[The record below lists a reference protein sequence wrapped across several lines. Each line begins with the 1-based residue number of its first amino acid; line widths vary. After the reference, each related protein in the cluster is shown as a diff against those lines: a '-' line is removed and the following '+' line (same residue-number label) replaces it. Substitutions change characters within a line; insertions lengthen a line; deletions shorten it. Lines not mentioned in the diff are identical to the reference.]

1 MSDQENMNINEEEY
15 EEENL
20 NLMNNPNENDNPE
33 EDEGQDVYAF
43 DIKVGQESYL
53 LVIGKTEENKILLR
67 LGDKV
72 DQTKPFFQNEF
83 SLEDLRKIN
92 PIFNNIDEEDIAF
105 NYLAS
110 NLSDAEKEIKIIED
124 EKIKFIIYITDE
136 DERIELDFIL
146 IKYLEE
152 NMENENEEDMMEE
165 GVEIMNDLIDN
176 NNENNNEEH
185 QMENQVNE
193 IKLQKEEVEIA
204 PKEEKKEANLPL
216 QIEEKKEIKETKEV
230 QKINND
236 IIPQKID
243 INANTE
249 ISNPKLEQDMNL
261 MKQELLQT
269 INSLNENFNNQL
281 LKQSEAFNKMKD
293 DLIKENEIKINQMKE
308 ELNSKDNLISELQNK
323 IGNLEQK
330 LNDMNNKF
338 DNININNINKENNNN
353 NEINNEIINENNE
366 KIMNEIKGIDMK
378 INGIK
383 DQFEND
389 KNNQDSNI
397 QILNEKIINLENDI
411 QTNLSNKDNGDNLKI
426 LALEKIKGI
435 DMKING
441 IKDQFENDKNNQDSN
456 IQILNEKIINLEND
470 IQTNLSNKDNGD
482 NLKILALENDL
493 KNLETKINEYGFDQL
508 IENIALITEKQ
519 NDTKIYDIINNLEN
533 QIKEIKERANKSN
546 RDSFSKN
553 KNNNIDPEIIN
564 KINNYESIIS
574 MLQTQIKKI
583 QEDKKSELN
592 SKNKLDMTISDI
604 YNSIKDLNT
613 KTDSLANITKKL
625 ETENNDLNTKTKN
638 LMANVSKIS
647 SISTQY
653 NNTNQNYPSLSGNT
667 QQKKVSKNYYHTME
681 NQNQLLKNQAGF
693 YNRTNPNMLTDPKNY
708 FNSKIA
714 NYDDIIFLLDRL
726 KDIHPKIKDVSFTL
740 VYRASEDGDRAAD
753 FHQKCD
759 KIGPNV
765 VLIKTKRGN
774 IFGGFTLKNWEHMPR
789 DIDVNRPN
797 LGSASRD
804 SKAFGF
810 SVNNQKIY
818 NNERPTEFAIW
829 CNRNYGPTFKNNL
842 FQIFDCCMKKGGYC
856 SIRSNSHFGG
866 QQYDYEISGGE
877 SRFRV
882 EDLEVFE
889 VKFH

>member
-426 LALEKIKGI
+426 LALE
-435 DMKING
+435 
-441 IKDQFENDKNNQDSN
+441 
-456 IQILNEKIINLEND
+456 
-470 IQTNLSNKDNGD
+470 
-482 NLKILALENDL
+482 NDL
-493 KNLETKINEYGFDQL
+493 KNLETKINEYEFDQL

-583 QEDKKSELN
+583 EEDKKNELN

-693 YNRTNPNMLTDPKNY
+693 YNRTNPNINLNMLTDPKSY

>member
-193 IKLQKEEVEIA
+193 LKLQKEEVEIA

-261 MKQELLQT
+261 MKQELLQN
-269 INSLNENFNNQL
+269 INALNENFNNQL

-426 LALEKIKGI
+426 LALE
-435 DMKING
+435 
-441 IKDQFENDKNNQDSN
+441 
-456 IQILNEKIINLEND
+456 
-470 IQTNLSNKDNGD
+470 
-482 NLKILALENDL
+482 NDL

-533 QIKEIKERANKSN
+533 QIKDIKERANKSN

-564 KINNYESIIS
+564 KINNCENIIS

-583 QEDKKSELN
+583 QEDKKNELN

>member
-193 IKLQKEEVEIA
+193 LKLEKEEVDSA

-269 INSLNENFNNQL
+269 INTLNENFNNQL

-389 KNNQDSNI
+389 K
-397 QILNEKIINLENDI
+397 K
-411 QTNLSNKDNGDNLKI
+411 
-426 LALEKIKGI
+426 
-435 DMKING
+435 
-441 IKDQFENDKNNQDSN
+441 NQDSN

-493 KNLETKINEYGFDQL
+493 KNLETKINEYEFDQL

-533 QIKEIKERANKSN
+533 QIKDIKERANKSN

-583 QEDKKSELN
+583 QEDKKNELN

-653 NNTNQNYPSLSGNT
+653 NNINQNYPSLSGNT

-693 YNRTNPNMLTDPKNY
+693 YNRTNPNINLNMLTDPKSY

>member
-261 MKQELLQT
+261 MKQELLQS
-269 INSLNENFNNQL
+269 INALNENFNNQL

-426 LALEKIKGI
+426 LALE
-435 DMKING
+435 
-441 IKDQFENDKNNQDSN
+441 
-456 IQILNEKIINLEND
+456 
-470 IQTNLSNKDNGD
+470 
-482 NLKILALENDL
+482 NDL
-493 KNLETKINEYGFDQL
+493 KNLETKINEYEFDQL

-546 RDSFSKN
+546 RESFSKN

-564 KINNYESIIS
+564 KINNCENIIS

-583 QEDKKSELN
+583 QEDKKNELN

-726 KDIHPKIKDVSFTL
+726 KAIHPKIKDVSFTL

>member
-152 NMENENEEDMMEE
+152 NMENENEEDVMEE

-193 IKLQKEEVEIA
+193 LKLQKEEVEIA

-269 INSLNENFNNQL
+269 INALNENFNNQL

-426 LALEKIKGI
+426 LALE
-435 DMKING
+435 
-441 IKDQFENDKNNQDSN
+441 
-456 IQILNEKIINLEND
+456 
-470 IQTNLSNKDNGD
+470 
-482 NLKILALENDL
+482 NDL
-493 KNLETKINEYGFDQL
+493 KNLETKINEYEFDQL

-533 QIKEIKERANKSN
+533 QIKDIKERANKSN

-583 QEDKKSELN
+583 QEDKKNELN

>member
-193 IKLQKEEVEIA
+193 LKLQKEEVEIA

-426 LALEKIKGI
+426 LALE
-435 DMKING
+435 
-441 IKDQFENDKNNQDSN
+441 
-456 IQILNEKIINLEND
+456 
-470 IQTNLSNKDNGD
+470 
-482 NLKILALENDL
+482 NDL
-493 KNLETKINEYGFDQL
+493 KNLETKINEYEFDQL

-533 QIKEIKERANKSN
+533 QIKDIKERANKSN
-546 RDSFSKN
+546 RESFSKN

-583 QEDKKSELN
+583 QEDKKNELN

-693 YNRTNPNMLTDPKNY
+693 YNRTNPNINLNMLTDPKSY

>member
-204 PKEEKKEANLPL
+204 PKDEKKEANLPL

-269 INSLNENFNNQL
+269 INALNENFSNQL

-426 LALEKIKGI
+426 LALE
-435 DMKING
+435 
-441 IKDQFENDKNNQDSN
+441 
-456 IQILNEKIINLEND
+456 
-470 IQTNLSNKDNGD
+470 
-482 NLKILALENDL
+482 NDL
-493 KNLETKINEYGFDQL
+493 KNLETKINEYEFDQL

-533 QIKEIKERANKSN
+533 QIKDIKERANKSN

-583 QEDKKSELN
+583 QEDKKNELN

-726 KDIHPKIKDVSFTL
+726 KAIHPKIKDVSFTL

>member
-185 QMENQVNE
+185 QMENQDNE

-426 LALEKIKGI
+426 LALE
-435 DMKING
+435 
-441 IKDQFENDKNNQDSN
+441 
-456 IQILNEKIINLEND
+456 
-470 IQTNLSNKDNGD
+470 
-482 NLKILALENDL
+482 NDL
-493 KNLETKINEYGFDQL
+493 KNLETKINEYEFDQL

-546 RDSFSKN
+546 RESFSKN

-583 QEDKKSELN
+583 QEDKKNELN

-726 KDIHPKIKDVSFTL
+726 KAIHPKIKDVSFTL

>member
-269 INSLNENFNNQL
+269 INALNENFSNQL

-426 LALEKIKGI
+426 LALE
-435 DMKING
+435 
-441 IKDQFENDKNNQDSN
+441 
-456 IQILNEKIINLEND
+456 
-470 IQTNLSNKDNGD
+470 
-482 NLKILALENDL
+482 NDL
-493 KNLETKINEYGFDQL
+493 KNLETKINEYEFDQL

-533 QIKEIKERANKSN
+533 QIKDIKERANKSN

-564 KINNYESIIS
+564 KINNCENIIS

-583 QEDKKSELN
+583 QEDKKNELN

-693 YNRTNPNMLTDPKNY
+693 YNRTNPNINLNMLTDPKSY

-842 FQIFDCCMKKGGYC
+842 FQIFE
-856 SIRSNSHFGG
+856 R
-866 QQYDYEISGGE
+866 
-877 SRFRV
+877 
-882 EDLEVFE
+882 
-889 VKFH
+889 

>member
-193 IKLQKEEVEIA
+193 LKLQKEEVEIA

-269 INSLNENFNNQL
+269 INALNENFNNQL

-426 LALEKIKGI
+426 LALE
-435 DMKING
+435 
-441 IKDQFENDKNNQDSN
+441 
-456 IQILNEKIINLEND
+456 
-470 IQTNLSNKDNGD
+470 
-482 NLKILALENDL
+482 NDL

-546 RDSFSKN
+546 RESFSKN

-564 KINNYESIIS
+564 KINNCENIIS

-583 QEDKKSELN
+583 QEDKKNELN

-726 KDIHPKIKDVSFTL
+726 KAIHPKIKDVSFTL

>member
-20 NLMNNPNENDNPE
+20 NLMNNPNENDTPE

-152 NMENENEEDMMEE
+152 NMENENEEDVMEE

-193 IKLQKEEVEIA
+193 LKLQKEEVEIA

-269 INSLNENFNNQL
+269 INALNENFNNQL

-426 LALEKIKGI
+426 LALE
-435 DMKING
+435 
-441 IKDQFENDKNNQDSN
+441 
-456 IQILNEKIINLEND
+456 
-470 IQTNLSNKDNGD
+470 
-482 NLKILALENDL
+482 NDL
-493 KNLETKINEYGFDQL
+493 KNLETKINEYEFDQL

-564 KINNYESIIS
+564 KINNCENIIS

-583 QEDKKSELN
+583 QEDKKNELN

>member
-20 NLMNNPNENDNPE
+20 NLMNNPNENDTPE

-193 IKLQKEEVEIA
+193 LKKEEVEIA

-426 LALEKIKGI
+426 LALE
-435 DMKING
+435 
-441 IKDQFENDKNNQDSN
+441 
-456 IQILNEKIINLEND
+456 
-470 IQTNLSNKDNGD
+470 
-482 NLKILALENDL
+482 NDL
-493 KNLETKINEYGFDQL
+493 KNLETKINEYEFDQL

-546 RDSFSKN
+546 RESFSKN

-564 KINNYESIIS
+564 KINNCENIIS

-583 QEDKKSELN
+583 QEDKKNELN

>member
-193 IKLQKEEVEIA
+193 LKLQKEEVEIA

-269 INSLNENFNNQL
+269 INALNDNFNNQL

-426 LALEKIKGI
+426 LALE
-435 DMKING
+435 
-441 IKDQFENDKNNQDSN
+441 
-456 IQILNEKIINLEND
+456 
-470 IQTNLSNKDNGD
+470 
-482 NLKILALENDL
+482 NDL
-493 KNLETKINEYGFDQL
+493 KNLETKINEYEFDQL

-533 QIKEIKERANKSN
+533 QIKDIKERANKSN

-583 QEDKKSELN
+583 QEDKKNELN

>member
-193 IKLQKEEVEIA
+193 LKLQKEEVEIA

-261 MKQELLQT
+261 MKQELLQN
-269 INSLNENFNNQL
+269 INALNENFNNQL

-426 LALEKIKGI
+426 LALE
-435 DMKING
+435 
-441 IKDQFENDKNNQDSN
+441 
-456 IQILNEKIINLEND
+456 
-470 IQTNLSNKDNGD
+470 
-482 NLKILALENDL
+482 NDL
-493 KNLETKINEYGFDQL
+493 KNLETKINEYEFDQL

-546 RDSFSKN
+546 RESFSKN

-564 KINNYESIIS
+564 KINNCENIIS

-583 QEDKKSELN
+583 QEDKKNELN

>member
-193 IKLQKEEVEIA
+193 LKLQKEEVEIA

-269 INSLNENFNNQL
+269 INALNENFNNQL

-426 LALEKIKGI
+426 LALE
-435 DMKING
+435 
-441 IKDQFENDKNNQDSN
+441 
-456 IQILNEKIINLEND
+456 
-470 IQTNLSNKDNGD
+470 
-482 NLKILALENDL
+482 NDL
-493 KNLETKINEYGFDQL
+493 KNLETKINEYEFDQL

-546 RDSFSKN
+546 RESFSKN

-564 KINNYESIIS
+564 KINNCENIIS

-583 QEDKKSELN
+583 QEDKKNELN

-647 SISTQY
+647 SISSQY
-653 NNTNQNYPSLSGNT
+653 NNANQNYPSLSGNT

>member
-193 IKLQKEEVEIA
+193 LKLQKEEVEIA

-426 LALEKIKGI
+426 LALE
-435 DMKING
+435 
-441 IKDQFENDKNNQDSN
+441 
-456 IQILNEKIINLEND
+456 
-470 IQTNLSNKDNGD
+470 
-482 NLKILALENDL
+482 NDL
-493 KNLETKINEYGFDQL
+493 KNLETKINEYEFDQL

-546 RDSFSKN
+546 RESFSKN

-583 QEDKKSELN
+583 QEDKKNELN

-693 YNRTNPNMLTDPKNY
+693 YNRTNPNMLTDPKSY

-726 KDIHPKIKDVSFTL
+726 KAIHPKIKDVSFTL

>member
-269 INSLNENFNNQL
+269 INALNENFSNQL

-426 LALEKIKGI
+426 LALE
-435 DMKING
+435 
-441 IKDQFENDKNNQDSN
+441 
-456 IQILNEKIINLEND
+456 
-470 IQTNLSNKDNGD
+470 
-482 NLKILALENDL
+482 NDL
-493 KNLETKINEYGFDQL
+493 KNLETKINEYEFDQL

-546 RDSFSKN
+546 RESFSKN

-564 KINNYESIIS
+564 KINNCENIIS

-583 QEDKKSELN
+583 QEDKKNELN

>member
-269 INSLNENFNNQL
+269 INALNENFNNQL

-426 LALEKIKGI
+426 LALE
-435 DMKING
+435 
-441 IKDQFENDKNNQDSN
+441 
-456 IQILNEKIINLEND
+456 
-470 IQTNLSNKDNGD
+470 
-482 NLKILALENDL
+482 NDL

-583 QEDKKSELN
+583 QEDKKNELN

>member
-269 INSLNENFNNQL
+269 INALNENFNNQL
-281 LKQSEAFNKMKD
+281 LKQGEAFNKMKD

-426 LALEKIKGI
+426 LALE
-435 DMKING
+435 
-441 IKDQFENDKNNQDSN
+441 
-456 IQILNEKIINLEND
+456 
-470 IQTNLSNKDNGD
+470 
-482 NLKILALENDL
+482 NDL
-493 KNLETKINEYGFDQL
+493 KNLETKINEYEFDQL

-564 KINNYESIIS
+564 KINNCENIIS

-583 QEDKKSELN
+583 QEDKKNELN

-693 YNRTNPNMLTDPKNY
+693 YNRTNPNINLNMLTDPKSY

-714 NYDDIIFLLDRL
+714 NYDDIIFLIDRL

>member
-193 IKLQKEEVEIA
+193 LKLQKEGVEIA

-243 INANTE
+243 NNANTE

-269 INSLNENFNNQL
+269 INALNENFNNQL

-426 LALEKIKGI
+426 LALE
-435 DMKING
+435 
-441 IKDQFENDKNNQDSN
+441 
-456 IQILNEKIINLEND
+456 
-470 IQTNLSNKDNGD
+470 
-482 NLKILALENDL
+482 NDL
-493 KNLETKINEYGFDQL
+493 KNLETKINEYEFDQL

-546 RDSFSKN
+546 RESFSKN

-583 QEDKKSELN
+583 QEDKKNELN

-613 KTDSLANITKKL
+613 KTDSLTNITKKL

-638 LMANVSKIS
+638 LMVNVSKIS

-693 YNRTNPNMLTDPKNY
+693 YNRTNPNINLNMLTDPKSY

>member
-426 LALEKIKGI
+426 LALE
-435 DMKING
+435 
-441 IKDQFENDKNNQDSN
+441 
-456 IQILNEKIINLEND
+456 
-470 IQTNLSNKDNGD
+470 
-482 NLKILALENDL
+482 NDL
-493 KNLETKINEYGFDQL
+493 KNLETKINEYEFDQL

-546 RDSFSKN
+546 RESFSKN

-583 QEDKKSELN
+583 QEDKKNELN

-693 YNRTNPNMLTDPKNY
+693 YNRTNPNINSNMLTDPKNY

>member
-193 IKLQKEEVEIA
+193 LKLQKEEVEIA

-269 INSLNENFNNQL
+269 INALNDNFNNQL

-426 LALEKIKGI
+426 LALE
-435 DMKING
+435 
-441 IKDQFENDKNNQDSN
+441 
-456 IQILNEKIINLEND
+456 
-470 IQTNLSNKDNGD
+470 
-482 NLKILALENDL
+482 NDL
-493 KNLETKINEYGFDQL
+493 KNLETKINEYEFDQL

-533 QIKEIKERANKSN
+533 QIKDIKERANKSN

-564 KINNYESIIS
+564 KINNCENIIS

-583 QEDKKSELN
+583 QEDKKNELN

>member
-185 QMENQVNE
+185 QMENQDNE

-389 KNNQDSNI
+389 K
-397 QILNEKIINLENDI
+397 K
-411 QTNLSNKDNGDNLKI
+411 
-426 LALEKIKGI
+426 
-435 DMKING
+435 
-441 IKDQFENDKNNQDSN
+441 NQDSN

-493 KNLETKINEYGFDQL
+493 KNLETKINEYEFDQL

-546 RDSFSKN
+546 RESFSKN

-583 QEDKKSELN
+583 QEDKKNELN

-726 KDIHPKIKDVSFTL
+726 KAIHPKIKDVSFTL

>member
-193 IKLQKEEVEIA
+193 LKKEEVEIA

-261 MKQELLQT
+261 MKQELLQN
-269 INSLNENFNNQL
+269 INALNENFNNQL

-426 LALEKIKGI
+426 LALE
-435 DMKING
+435 
-441 IKDQFENDKNNQDSN
+441 
-456 IQILNEKIINLEND
+456 
-470 IQTNLSNKDNGD
+470 
-482 NLKILALENDL
+482 NDL
-493 KNLETKINEYGFDQL
+493 KNLETKINEYEFDQL

-533 QIKEIKERANKSN
+533 QIKDIKERANKSN

-583 QEDKKSELN
+583 QEDKKNELN

-726 KDIHPKIKDVSFTL
+726 KAIHPKIKDVSFTL

>member
-236 IIPQKID
+236 IVPQKID

-269 INSLNENFNNQL
+269 INALNENFNNQL
-281 LKQSEAFNKMKD
+281 LKQSEAFNKMTD
-293 DLIKENEIKINQMKE
+293 ELIKENEIKINQMKE

-338 DNININNINKENNNN
+338 DNINISNINKENNNN

-426 LALEKIKGI
+426 LALE
-435 DMKING
+435 
-441 IKDQFENDKNNQDSN
+441 
-456 IQILNEKIINLEND
+456 
-470 IQTNLSNKDNGD
+470 
-482 NLKILALENDL
+482 NDL
-493 KNLETKINEYGFDQL
+493 KNLETKINEYEFDQL

-564 KINNYESIIS
+564 KINNCESIIS

-583 QEDKKSELN
+583 QEDKKNELN

-693 YNRTNPNMLTDPKNY
+693 YNRTNPNINLNMLTDPKSY

-829 CNRNYGPTFKNNL
+829 CNRNFGPTFKNNL
-842 FQIFDCCMKKGGYC
+842 FQIFDSCLRKGGYC

-866 QQYDYEISGGE
+866 QFSDYEISGGE
-877 SRFRV
+877 SRFKV
-882 EDLEVFE
+882 EELEVYE
-889 VKFH
+889 VRLH

>member
-193 IKLQKEEVEIA
+193 LKLQKEEVEIA

-269 INSLNENFNNQL
+269 INALNENFNDQL

-293 DLIKENEIKINQMKE
+293 ELIKENEIKINQMKE

-426 LALEKIKGI
+426 LALE
-435 DMKING
+435 
-441 IKDQFENDKNNQDSN
+441 
-456 IQILNEKIINLEND
+456 
-470 IQTNLSNKDNGD
+470 
-482 NLKILALENDL
+482 NDL
-493 KNLETKINEYGFDQL
+493 KNLETKINEYEFDQL

-546 RDSFSKN
+546 RDSFSEN

-583 QEDKKSELN
+583 QEDKKNELN

-693 YNRTNPNMLTDPKNY
+693 YNRTNPNINLNMLTDPKSY